1 MGIVVRTSAVFLFV
15 LVCLRALGKRDLAE
29 LTVFDLLLVMVIGD
43 IVQQGITQD
52 DVSLTGAMLGVSTL
66 VLWILATSYLSFRFP
81 RARPLIDG
89 IPAVV
94 VQDGRPNMEV
104 LRIERLTLDEVFAA
118 AREQGIASLR
128 EVRLGFLEAEGHFT
142 FIRYAGVPQEPGEGR
157 ST

>member
-1 MGIVVRTSAVFLFV
+1 MEIVVRTSAVFLFV
-15 LVCLRALGKRDLAE
+15 LVCLRALGKRDLGE

-94 VQDGRPNMEV
+94 VQDGQPNMEV

-118 AREQGIASLR
+118 AREQGIAGLR
-128 EVRLGFLEAEGHFT
+128 EVRLGVLEAEGHFT
-142 FIRYAGVPQEPGEGR
+142 FIRYAGSQEPGEGR